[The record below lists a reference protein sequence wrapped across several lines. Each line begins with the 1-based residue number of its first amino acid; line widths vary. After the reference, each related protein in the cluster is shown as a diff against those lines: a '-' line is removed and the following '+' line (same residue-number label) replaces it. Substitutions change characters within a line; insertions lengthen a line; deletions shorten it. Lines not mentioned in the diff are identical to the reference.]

1 MILKGTIYITHDI
14 NLCLSNLNMCK
25 TVVIADEPESPQ
37 YNIPGKIGGSLL
49 LPPYE
54 AMAYLVDDDMNS
66 FKQEYLN
73 YLKMNYSVDKFINII
88 IQALIGGT
96 NIIFLLD
103 KEITDD
109 IEIVL
114 KDFFAMEYGIIL
126 GTSTNSFAFDIT
138 YTPFIL
144 NKLYAEDGIHN
155 KMYLTLFPQEI
166 QFDQFILQKLM
177 YDYDIKFDDLN
188 IANSYFKKQS
198 LILKNGGLIQNIVKR
213 PE

>member
-14 NLCLSNLNMCK
+14 NLSLSNLNMCK
-25 TVVIADEPESPQ
+25 TIVIADEPDDPQ

-66 FKQEYLN
+66 FRQEYLN

-103 KEITDD
+103 KEITND
-109 IEIVL
+109 IEVVL
-114 KDFFAMEYGIIL
+114 KDFFVMEYGIIL
-126 GTSTNSFAFDIT
+126 GTSTNSFAFDIS

-155 KMYLTLFPQEI
+155 KMYLTMFPQEI
-166 QFDQFILQKLM
+166 KFDQFILQKLM

-188 IANSYFKKQS
+188 TANSYFKKQS